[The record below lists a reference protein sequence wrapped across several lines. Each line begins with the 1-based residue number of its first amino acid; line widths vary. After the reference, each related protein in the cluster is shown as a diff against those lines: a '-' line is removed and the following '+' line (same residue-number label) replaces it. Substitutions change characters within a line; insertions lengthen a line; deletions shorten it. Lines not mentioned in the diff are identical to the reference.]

1 MKWKSHPMIEIIPA
15 QSGEALEHVIT
26 LSQEYVS
33 WMISEIQQRYP
44 DLDIQEFRSE
54 HTYDDIRKKFPG
66 EHVPPHGCL
75 LIAKNEDQVCGCI
88 ALGRLSETVGEV
100 RTLFVRPT
108 CRGMGI
114 GQALVEGILEKA
126 RQFGYQ
132 QVRLDTL
139 GFMNS
144 ALKLYRSFGFEDI
157 PPYIDVSDNL
167 KQYICFLELELSG

>member
-1 MKWKSHPMIEIIPA
+1 MIEIVSA

-33 WMISEIQQRYP
+33 WMISEIKTHYP
-44 DLDIQEFRSE
+44 DLDINEFTSE
-54 HTYDDIRKKFPG
+54 HTYDNIRKKFPG

-75 LIAKNEDQVCGCI
+75 LIAMNDDQVCGCI
-88 ALGRLSETVGEV
+88 ALGRLSESVGEV

-108 CRGMGI
+108 CRGMGV
-114 GQALVEGILEKA
+114 GKQLVETILENA

-139 GFMNS
+139 GFMHS
-144 ALKLYRSFGFEDI
+144 ALNLYRSFGFEDI
-157 PPYIDVSDNL
+157 PPYIDLSDNL
-167 KQYICFLELELSG
+167 KQYICFLELNLQ